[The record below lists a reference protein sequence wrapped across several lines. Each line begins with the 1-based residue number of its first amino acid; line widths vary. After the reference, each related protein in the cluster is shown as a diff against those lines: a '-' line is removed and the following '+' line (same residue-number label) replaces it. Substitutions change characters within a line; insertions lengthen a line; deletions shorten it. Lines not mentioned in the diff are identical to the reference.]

1 MEAERSKKGCCPA
14 IAGFEARPGGPELK
28 NVGDLWELRKTFSS
42 LPGRKQN
49 RFYSCEELIWT
60 NKPSITSLKADSFSG
75 SLERKA
81 ALLTHWLACKNL
93 RQQLDKPRC
102 TWTSDLQNSEIVNEC
117 LLPQDSKYGGTS
129 LVVQWLRVHAPN
141 ARSLGSTPGGG
152 TRTHKPQLRVCMLQ
166 LKILH
171 ISMKI
176 EAPMCHTKTQGSLGR
191 IN

>member
-1 MEAERSKKGCCPA
+1 MEAERRKKGCCPA

-28 NVGDLWELRKTFSS
+28 NVAGLWEPRKTFSS

-49 RFYSCEELIWT
+49 RFYSYEELIWT
-60 NKPSITSLKADSFSG
+60 NNPSIISLKADSFSG

-81 ALLTHWLACKNL
+81 ALLTHLLACKNL
-93 RQQLDKPRC
+93 RQQLDKPRS
-102 TWTSDLQNSEIVNEC
+102 TWTSDLQNWE
-117 LLPQDSKYGGTS
+117 SKWVFITSGLQVWGTS

-141 ARSLGSTPGGG
+141 ARSLASTPGGG

-176 EAPMCHTKTQGSLGR
+176 EAPMCYTKTQGSLGR